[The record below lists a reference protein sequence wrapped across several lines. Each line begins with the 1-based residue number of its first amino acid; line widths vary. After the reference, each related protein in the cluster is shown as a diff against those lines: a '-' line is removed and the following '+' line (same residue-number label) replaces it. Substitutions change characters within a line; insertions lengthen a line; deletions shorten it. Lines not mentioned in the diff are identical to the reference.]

1 LQTHGLFSVA
11 WQVNIRA
18 VKEKCLQSDRFASIF
33 YLFLLFAVGFGLAQP
48 DLRLKFFG
56 LSAPLFFGLC
66 PPRGAALGAGYYK
79 TRGEAFAA
87 LRRLEVVEPAEADRE
102 TLEEGY
108 RAWVREVEKRME

>member
-1 LQTHGLFSVA
+1 LIHFVKKPVDFANSWAFSVA

-56 LSAPLFFGLC
+56 LSVPLFFGLC
-66 PPRGAALGAGYYK
+66 PPRGAS
-79 TRGEAFAA
+79 F
-87 LRRLEVVEPAEADRE
+87 LRPPV
-102 TLEEGY
+102 
-108 RAWVREVEKRME
+108 